1 MKKVVVISVGGSII
15 VPGEVDYDFLKK
27 FKVTIKGL
35 SRKYKIVICTGG
47 GHTARDYIGSLRRL
61 RLPSLKQ
68 SYIGIA
74 ATRINALLLAFA
86 ISDCNQSIPSS
97 LSKVKSL
104 LGRYDIVVCGGLK
117 PGRTSD
123 GTTAEIADYL
133 KADAMVNMTNVSGLY
148 TKDPTR
154 YKDAKFIPII
164 SHADF
169 AKRMDRIKEKP
180 GQHFV
185 LDSVAAR
192 IARKRK
198 MEVVILEGV
207 KNLESYLS
215 CKKFKGTII
224 S

>member
-1 MKKVVVISVGGSII
+1 M
-15 VPGEVDYDFLKK
+15 
-27 FKVTIKGL
+27 
-35 SRKYKIVICTGG
+35 
-47 GHTARDYIGSLRRL
+47 
-61 RLPSLKQ
+61 KQ

-86 ISDCNQSIPSS
+86 ISDCNQGIPSS
-97 LSKVKSL
+97 LSEVKSL
-104 LGRYDIVVCGGLK
+104 LCKYDIVVCGGLR

-123 GTTAEIADYL
+123 GTTAEIAGYL
-133 KADAMVNMTNVSGLY
+133 NADTMVNMTNVSGLY
-148 TKDPTR
+148 TKDPTK
-154 YKDAKFIPII
+154 YKDARFIPRI

-169 AKRMDRIKEKP
+169 AKRMNKIKERP

-198 MEVVILEGV
+198 MEVVILKGV
-207 KNLESYLS
+207 DNLQLYLS
-215 CKKFKGTII
+215 SKKFKGTII

>member
-15 VPGEVDYDFLKK
+15 VPDEVDYNFLER
-27 FKVTIKGL
+27 FKVTIKKL
-35 SRKYKIVICTGG
+35 SRKYKIVVCAGG

-61 RLPSLKQ
+61 GVPSLKQ

-86 ISDCNQSIPSS
+86 IVDCNQRLPES
-97 LSKVKSL
+97 LNEVKSL
-104 LGRYDIVVCGGLK
+104 LGKHDIVVCGGLR

-123 GTTAEIADYL
+123 GTTAEIAEYL
-133 KADAMVNMTNVSGLY
+133 EAKTMINMTNVSGLY
-148 TKDPTR
+148 TKDPTK
-154 YKDAKFIPII
+154 YDDAKFIPRI

-169 AKRMDRIKEKP
+169 AKRMARIKEKP

-192 IARKRK
+192 IARRRK

-207 KNLESYLS
+207 KNLDSYLS
-215 CKKFKGTII
+215 GKKFKGTVIR
-224 S
+224 